1 MNDPGVGQ
9 HQADQ
14 ADSQD
19 VAEQLVDHP
28 DFAVREL
35 RQAAEIG
42 LCKTMQVDAVE
53 SGNAF
58 WKRKRWMAGSERPAG
73 LHLLKSRHFA
83 GAMNLRVAGE
93 NLLDKSAPGAGHSK
107 HENRNCRGIALSLK
121 ALEQAAV
128 EHRGNALKQIE
139 NRLFLVVHLA
149 ALQSIALSQMFKSE
163 GIISHVVERFGQSKM
178 GIDGLVRG
186 QIGAAGQRF

>member
-14 ADSQD
+14 ADSED

-28 DFAVREL
+28 DFTVREL

-42 LCKTMQVDAVE
+42 LGKTTEAPAVK

-58 WKRKRWMAGSERPAG
+58 WKWKRGMAGRERPAG

-93 NLLDKSAPGAGHSK
+93 YLFDKSAAGAGH
-107 HENRNCRGIALSLK
+107 
-121 ALEQAAV
+121 
-128 EHRGNALKQIE
+128 
-139 NRLFLVVHLA
+139 
-149 ALQSIALSQMFKSE
+149 
-163 GIISHVVERFGQSKM
+163 
-178 GIDGLVRG
+178 
-186 QIGAAGQRF
+186 